1 MFILV
6 LSFVIATVALSNNT
20 VNATDSMVINV
31 YEELTFKQ
39 NFLHSQYLLTKS
51 QDVSKEL
58 QEVQDEIID
67 FKNHIYELKELSIEE
82 LKRYNY
88 NDTQIEAIKSY
99 DGSENKSLR
108 AAATMTFSVKK
119 NTLSYNSS
127 TGISTVKATVNFTW
141 GGGAEEYGRD
151 SFAMA
156 YEADNN
162 HNFKQIFIANSSL
175 QYKEYKSS
183 TDIKTWTKAA
193 TKKGD
198 QGVTGSYGWD
208 FPFKVMGDKYYAFLS
223 SGSFSITGEVS
234 GKVKYFNVRY
244 LYSHKISALSPTFGI
259 TISRTGVSAGISLT
273 AKSSYRGYPGEH
285 GDLVT
290 CS

>member
-6 LSFVIATVALSNNT
+6 LLFVIATVVLSNNT
-20 VNATDSMVINV
+20 VNATDSMVINT
-31 YEELTFKQ
+31 YEELTTKQ

-51 QDVSKEL
+51 KDVSKEL

-127 TGISTVKATVNFTW
+127 TGISTMKATVNFTW

-162 HNFKQIFIANSSL
+162 HNFKQISIASSSL
-175 QYKEYKSS
+175 QYKEYKST
-183 TDIKTWTKAA
+183 TDIKTWTKSA
-193 TKKGD
+193 TKKGN

-244 LYSHKISALSPTFGI
+244 LYSHKIRALSTTFGI
-259 TISRTGVSAGISLT
+259 TISTTGVTAGISLT
-273 AKSSYRGYPGEH
+273 TNSSYRGYPSDH
-285 GDLVT
+285 GGLVT